1 MTTELGLTIDSKLAG
16 YQLPNASSAYFAKVF
31 KGEPNALA
39 PMGGRALARWRV
51 ARSQVPPEG
60 ARVLTGSRQVA
71 IVYVIN
77 CYWPLAGIEEAQETQ
92 EDDIATVL
100 IDLPNEFIGLTA
112 SDYTIGGYPVA
123 LLTVEDTSTVERLW
137 PFPDSNNSAE
147 MRIVQFELHA
157 RVLEA
162 T

>member
-1 MTTELGLTIDSKLAG
+1 MTSELALTIQSKLEG
-16 YQLPNASSAYFAKVF
+16 YTLPGGSSAYFVKVF
-31 KGEPNALA
+31 KGEPNALM
-39 PMGGRALARWRV
+39 PTSGKALARWRV

-77 CYWPLAGIEEAQETQ
+77 CYWPLSGTEGAQEAH

-100 IDLPNEFIGLTA
+100 IDLPNEFIGLTP

-123 LLTVEDTSTVERLW
+123 LLTVEDISSVDRLP
-137 PFPDSNNSAE
+137 PFNDSPVE
-147 MRIVQFELHA
+147 MRIAQFELHA